1 VRSHDSS
8 SSIVSRARSLQAI
21 SSPFQLAL
29 ARPAIEHGLRG
40 ALGVWVPIGLGL
52 AFGDL
57 RFGVLAGFAA
67 VNVLSADA
75 GGAYRTKAIALSSAT
90 VGIALAVFV
99 ATLTNPYPWARVL
112 VMFLWAFGAGLAAL
126 YGNAASVVSF
136 ITAIVLAT
144 AVDLPNPPD
153 AGQRV
158 LLYLAGGLWAMI
170 LSLAL
175 WPLQTHTPI
184 FRALTNI
191 YQRLALFLESGVRH
205 VAEQGALAEASREAF
220 TQMYD
225 ALVVQIDAARSTWAD
240 TRAQRSGASR
250 RGIQLLILIES
261 AAQMANAIVTI
272 VELFDAATAH
282 PSLSDIRAQFVELSR
297 QLRDALR
304 SLAIVIS
311 KRGGSNADLSAL
323 TGTLDSIDSKL
334 ALLRRYIRGVSVEG
348 FDADNIH
355 KLLTRVELFTQK
367 VHRDAEIA
375 ATLSGTVNV
384 EPLDSDFIREIVR
397 EHPPIW
403 GTLRDNFNFRSLGFR
418 HAVRMGIIAALASAL
433 TLLLQMPR
441 GYWAVLT
448 VLVVLKPNFGGTL
461 AIVIQRIAGT
471 VLGGLIAVILGAF
484 IHDQVAL
491 LFCAGLLAF
500 AAFSLRPLNYSLF
513 VLALTPMVVLILNL
527 SNIGDWWIALLRVFE
542 TLLGGGLAVLGGCV
556 LFPVWDRQQLRPR
569 VARAIRSSRDYFLRA
584 SGLVRGDPVSN
595 KTLDD
600 AQHQAALDI
609 SNVVASAQRS
619 LSEPGRSRQEIEL
632 VLTLGVYIR
641 GFFNSVTALVDS
653 VREMK
658 DERLNYRLE
667 ELAREIEPVL
677 SNLADVLKHRAPL
690 NKLPESEERLITRST
705 EAPAVSRTLSD
716 LIVERLAA
724 TVAVMHSTVER
735 TEKEVGLL
743 T

>member
-1 VRSHDSS
+1 VRPHD
-8 SSIVSRARSLQAI
+8 SSIVSRAGSLQAL
-21 SSPFQLAL
+21 SSPFQIAL

-52 AFGDL
+52 AFGNL
-57 RFGVLAGFAA
+57 AFGVLAGFAA

-90 VGIALAVFV
+90 LGIALAVFV
-99 ATLTNPYPWARVL
+99 ATLTNPYPWARVI
-112 VMFLWAFGAGLAAL
+112 VMLLWAFGAGLSSL
-126 YGNAASVVSF
+126 YGNAASVVGF
-136 ITAIVLAT
+136 ITAISLAT

-158 LLYLAGGLWAMI
+158 LLYLGGGLWAMI

-175 WPLQTHTPI
+175 WPLRTNTPV
-184 FRALTNI
+184 FRAVTNI
-191 YQRLALFLESGVRH
+191 FQRLALFLESGVRH
-205 VAEQGALAEASREAF
+205 VAEQGALAEVSREAF

-225 ALVVQIDAARSTWAD
+225 ELVVQIDAARSIWAE

-272 VELFDAATAH
+272 VELFDATTAH
-282 PSLSDIRAQFVELSR
+282 PSLSGIRAQFVELSR
-297 QLRDALR
+297 QLREALR
-304 SLAIVIS
+304 SLALVVS
-311 KRGGSNADLSAL
+311 KRGGSDAELSAL
-323 TGTLDSIDSKL
+323 THTLDSIDAKL
-334 ALLRRYIRGVSVEG
+334 AVLRRYIRGISVEG
-348 FDADNIH
+348 QDEDNIH

-367 VHRDAEIA
+367 VHRDAEVA
-375 ATLSGTVNV
+375 ATLSGRATVK
-384 EPLDSDFIREIVR
+384 PLDSEFIREIVR
-397 EHPPIW
+397 EHPPIL

-418 HAVRMGIIAALASAL
+418 HALRVGIIAALASAL
-433 TLLLQMPR
+433 TLLLQIPR

-471 VLGGLIAVILGAF
+471 ILGGLIAVILGTF
-484 IHDQVAL
+484 IHDKIAL

-500 AAFSLRPLNYSLF
+500 AAYSLRPLNYSLF

-542 TLLGGGLAVLGGCV
+542 TLLGGFLAVLGGCV
-556 LFPVWDRQQLRPR
+556 LFPIWERQQLRPR
-569 VARAIRSSRDYFLRA
+569 LASAIRSTRDYFLRA
-584 SGLVRGDPVSN
+584 SEFVRDEPVTDP
-595 KTLDD
+595 TLDD
-600 AQHQAALDI
+600 AQHRAALDI
-609 SNVVASAQRS
+609 SNVIASAQRS
-619 LSEPGRSRQEIEL
+619 LTEPGRSRQEIEL

-641 GFFNSVTALVDS
+641 SFFNSVTALVDS
-653 VREMK
+653 VREMR
-658 DERLNYRLE
+658 DERPNYRID

-677 SNLADVLKHRAPL
+677 SNLADVLEQRALL
-690 NKLPESEERLITRST
+690 NKLPESEELLITGSS
-705 EAPAVSRTLSD
+705 EEQPAGRTLID
-716 LIVERLAA
+716 LVVQRIAA

-735 TEKEVGLL
+735 TEKESGLL

>member
-1 VRSHDSS
+1 VRAHDSS
-8 SSIVSRARSLQAI
+8 GSIVSRAGSLQAL
-21 SSPFQLAL
+21 SSPFQIAL

-52 AFGDL
+52 AFGNL
-57 RFGVLAGFAA
+57 SFGVLAGFAA

-90 VGIALAVFV
+90 LGIALAVFV
-99 ATLTNPYPWARVL
+99 ATVTNPYPWARVI
-112 VMFLWAFGAGLAAL
+112 VMFLWAFGAGLTGL
-126 YGNAASVVSF
+126 YGNAASVVGF
-136 ITAIVLAT
+136 VTAISLAT

-158 LLYLAGGLWAMI
+158 LLYLGGGLWAMS

-175 WPLQTHTPI
+175 WPLRMNTPV
-184 FRALTNI
+184 FRAVTNI
-191 YQRLALFLESGVRH
+191 FERLALFLESGVRH
-205 VAEQGALAEASREAF
+205 VAEEGTLAEASREAF
-220 TQMYD
+220 TQMHD
-225 ALVVQIDAARSTWAD
+225 QLVVQIDVARSIWAE

-282 PSLSDIRAQFVELSR
+282 PPLSDIRAQFVELAR

-304 SLAIVIS
+304 SLALVVS

-323 TGTLDSIDSKL
+323 THTLDSIDAKL
-334 ALLRRYIRGVSVEG
+334 AVLRRYIRGISVEG
-348 FDADNIH
+348 QDADNIH
-355 KLLTRVELFTQK
+355 KLLTRVELFIQK

-375 ATLSGTVNV
+375 ATLSDRATV
-384 EPLDSDFIREIVR
+384 EPLDSEFIREIVR

-418 HAVRMGIIAALASAL
+418 HALRVGIIAALASAL

-461 AIVIQRIAGT
+461 TIVIQRIAGT
-471 VLGGLIAVILGAF
+471 ILGGLIAVILGTF
-484 IHDQVAL
+484 IHDKIAL

-500 AAFSLRPLNYSLF
+500 AAYSLRPLNYSLF

-527 SNIGDWWIALLRVFE
+527 SSIGDWWIALLRVFE
-542 TLLGGGLAVLGGCV
+542 TLLGGFLAVLGGCV
-556 LFPVWDRQQLRPR
+556 LFPIWERQQLRPR
-569 VARAIRSSRDYFLRA
+569 LANAIRSTRDYFLRA
-584 SGLVRGDPVSN
+584 SEFVHGEPVTHT
-595 KTLDD
+595 TLDD
-600 AQHQAALDI
+600 AQHRAALDI

-619 LSEPGRSRQEIEL
+619 LTEPGRSRQEIEL

-641 GFFNSVTALVDS
+641 SFFNSVTALVDS
-653 VREMK
+653 VREIK
-658 DERLNYRLE
+658 DERPNYRAD
-667 ELAREIEPVL
+667 ELAKEIEPVL
-677 SNLADVLKHRAPL
+677 RNLADVLEQRAPL
-690 NKLPESEERLITRST
+690 TKLPESEERLITRT
-705 EAPAVSRTLSD
+705 MEEQPAGRTLID
-716 LIVERLAA
+716 LVVQRIAA
-724 TVAVMHSTVER
+724 TVAVMHSTVAR
-735 TEKEVGLL
+735 TEKESDLL